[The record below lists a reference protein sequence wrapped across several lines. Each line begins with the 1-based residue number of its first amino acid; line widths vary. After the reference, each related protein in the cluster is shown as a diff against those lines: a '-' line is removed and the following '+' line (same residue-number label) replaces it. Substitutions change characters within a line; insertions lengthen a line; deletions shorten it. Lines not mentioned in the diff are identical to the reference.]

1 MKLPALLRRPP
12 LPPLPLRS
20 PRSPRSPR
28 SARSALTAG
37 LAAVLLVAGLFTVH
51 NLGHRPS
58 APRSAA
64 AQRAAGMPVANQRP
78 PLLPAG
84 PTALP
89 PPYTVPAGGAAAPG
103 TRLDCP
109 SGSLPGIMLTEVV
122 FDPPL
127 TGGTDF
133 TVRTYLITVT
143 GQINNETGAA
153 LVVSGVT
160 ARVRGE
166 SWHPRLS
173 FPKVVAPGTS
183 VQITLSGKYSSVY
196 EGPAPLSTD
205 LLWDWQNPAL
215 RACGVK
221 GLIYDD

>member
-1 MKLPALLRRPP
+1 MKLPALLRRPL
-12 LPPLPLRS
+12 LPSLPLGSLRS
-20 PRSPRSPR
+20 R
-28 SARSALTAG
+28 RSALSAG
-37 LAAVLLVAGLFTVH
+37 LAAVLLVGCLFTVH
-51 NLGHRPS
+51 NLGHRS
-58 APRSAA
+58 SSPRSAA

-89 PPYTVPAGGAAAPG
+89 SPYTVPAGGTASPG

-109 SGSLPGIMLTEVV
+109 TGSLPGIMLTEVV

-133 TVRTYLITVT
+133 TVQTYRITVT

-153 LVVSGVT
+153 LTVSGVT
-160 ARVRGE
+160 AQVRGE
-166 SWHPRLS
+166 SWHPRLTV
-173 FPKVVAPGTS
+173 PKVVEPGTS
-183 VQITLSGKYSSVY
+183 VQITLSGKYSSDY
-196 EGPAPLSTD
+196 AGPAPLSTD

>member
-1 MKLPALLRRPP
+1 MKPPPLLRRPP
-12 LPPLPLRS
+12 FPSLPPRP
-20 PRSPRSPR
+20 P
-28 SARSALTAG
+28 RSALTAG
-37 LAAVLLVAGLFTVH
+37 LAVVLLVACLFTVH
-51 NLGHRPS
+51 NLGHTS
-58 APRSAA
+58 SSPRSPA

-84 PTALP
+84 PTSLP
-89 PPYTVPAGGAAAPG
+89 SPYTVPVAGTASPG
-103 TRLDCP
+103 TRLKCP
-109 SGSLPGIMLTEVV
+109 TGSLPGIMLTEVV

-133 TVRTYLITVT
+133 TVQTYQITVT

-153 LVVSGVT
+153 LIVSGVT

-166 SWHPRLS
+166 SWHPRLTL
-173 FPKVVAPGTS
+173 PKVVAPGTS
-183 VQITLSGKYSSVY
+183 VQITLSGRYSSVY
-196 EGPAPLSTD
+196 TGPAPLSTD

>member
-1 MKLPALLRRPP
+1 MKLPPVLRRPLFPP
-12 LPPLPLRS
+12 LPPRS
-20 PRSPRSPR
+20 R
-28 SARSALTAG
+28 RSALTAG
-37 LAAVLLVAGLFTVH
+37 LAAVLLVAGLFTAH
-51 NLGHRPS
+51 NLGHEPS
-58 APRSAA
+58 SPRSAA

-89 PPYTVPAGGAAAPG
+89 SPYTVPAGGTAPPG

-109 SGSLPGIMLTEVV
+109 TGSLPGIMLTEVV

-133 TVRTYLITVT
+133 TVQTYQVTVT
-143 GQINNETGAA
+143 GQIDNETGAA
-153 LVVSGVT
+153 LTVDGVT
-160 ARVRGE
+160 ARIRGE
-166 SWHPRLS
+166 SWHPRLTI
-173 FPKVVAPGTS
+173 PKVVKPGTS
-183 VQITLSGKYSSVY
+183 AQMTLSGKYSSVY
-196 EGPAPLSTD
+196 TGPAPLSTD

-215 RACGVK
+215 HACGVK